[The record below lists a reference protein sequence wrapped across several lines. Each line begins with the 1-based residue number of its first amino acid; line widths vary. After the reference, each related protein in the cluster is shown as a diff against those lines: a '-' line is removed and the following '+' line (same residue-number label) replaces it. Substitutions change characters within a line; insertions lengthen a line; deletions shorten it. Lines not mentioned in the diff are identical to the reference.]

1 MIALTP
7 KVWMALGIGAVLAVL
22 LAALGLQTMRLSAAK
37 TELAE
42 VRADFADE
50 RARAAAAAQRA
61 EQAAR
66 AEEAR
71 RQKEKD
77 HAIEEARRRAAAAAA
92 DARRADRAAGELR
105 DQLAAF
111 VARAR
116 ETAGS
121 AGAACG
127 GPPAGTELDVLA
139 QLLGEVESAGR
150 AMAAEADRR
159 GIAGAACERAYDSL
173 TQENP

>member
-1 MIALTP
+1 MSLLLNP
-7 KVWMALGIGAVLAVL
+7 KVLLAAALAVL
-22 LAALGLQTMRLSAAK
+22 LALLGLQTMRLSAAH

-42 VRADFADE
+42 VRADFAAE
-50 RARAAAAAQRA
+50 RATAAQAAQRA
-61 EQAAR
+61 EAAAR

-71 RQKEKD
+71 RQKETQD
-77 HAIEEARRRAAAAAA
+77 AIKEARARAARAAD

-116 ETAGS
+116 ES
-121 AGAACG
+121 AGNPGAASG
-127 GPPAGTELDVLA
+127 SPPAADATGVLA
-139 QLLGEVESAGR
+139 DLLAGVESAGR

-159 GIAGAACERAYDSL
+159 GSAGLACERQYDSL
-173 TQENP
+173 TEKR